1 MQKKYYYFLF
11 LLALLVYIVNLFVDI
26 MDVDATQYAEIS
38 WEMLSTKSFLKV
50 HSLGADY
57 LDKPPLLFW
66 LNAACFSLYGAGTVT
81 YKLPSLL
88 FAILAVYSTYRFA
101 RIYYSESTAL
111 MAALMLATTEAL
123 FLITNDVRT
132 DTMLMGAVMFAIW
145 QWTAFFDSNKTKNI
159 ILGSI
164 GLGLALLAKGPIAL
178 IVLSA
183 ALLPHLILSKK
194 WHWLLDIRM
203 LLALAIVILM
213 LCPMC
218 LGLYQ
223 QWGWKGIRFYFWT
236 QSFGRIT
243 GENEWKNNPDTF
255 FLIHTSLWAF
265 IPWSLFLFAGWA
277 NRIIDLIKKRSASQD
292 VISIT
297 GFTLVLISL
306 MLSQYQLPHYVFVIY
321 PLGAVIAAD
330 YFTKLSSGGLMQR
343 ILSVIQLLTLFAFI
357 IASIALQY
365 CLKGADPL
373 SLCCL
378 VILYSAAIA
387 FVLYTAGPVKSLRN
401 AFLYLT
407 HSAKK
412 IAKPGSEPSPE
423 THVFFD
429 MVYRNLVLSSA
440 IMMIVFNF
448 LIGAFYYPAILKY
461 QPSADFGRYVR
472 QHQSGEKNL
481 VAYMLGS
488 GYADAFYAQQI
499 PLLTWDPA
507 VFAET
512 LKQKKHLIVYTNPTG
527 IDELNRAHIHYKI
540 IQQRYHYQVA
550 RLSLA
555 FLNPATRDAVCDKVY
570 LLEADL

>member
-1 MQKKYYYFLF
+1 M
-11 LLALLVYIVNLFVDI
+11 LALLVYILNLFVDI

-66 LNAACFSLYGAGTVT
+66 FNAACFSLFGAGTVT

-101 RIYYSESTAL
+101 RIYYSEQTAL

-132 DTMLMGAVMFAIW
+132 DTMLMGAIMFAIW

-178 IVLSA
+178 IVLTA
-183 ALLPHLILSKK
+183 ALLPHIILSKK

-203 LLALAIVILM
+203 LLALAIVIL
-213 LCPMC
+213 LLSPMC

-277 NRIIDLIKKRSASQD
+277 KRIIDLIKKRAASQE

-330 YFTKLSSGGLMQR
+330 YFTKLGSGGLMQR

-373 SLCCL
+373 SLGCL
-378 VILYSAAIA
+378 IILYAAAIGLI
-387 FVLYTAGPVKSLRN
+387 LYTAGPVKSLRN

-407 HSAKK
+407 HSVKK
-412 IAKPGSEPSPE
+412 IAKSDRGPSPE

-429 MVYRNLVLSSA
+429 MAYRNLILSSA
-440 IMMIVFNF
+440 TMMIVFNF

-472 QHQSGEKNL
+472 QHQNGEKNL

-527 IDELNRAHIHYKI
+527 IDELNKAHIRYKI
-540 IQQRYHYQVA
+540 IEQRYHYQVG
-550 RLSLA
+550 RLSLP